1 MQYAVNFGSLNKAPR
16 ASGPVTKFRLAVFGD
31 FSGRANAGL
40 LETGAKLAARKP
52 IKIDVDNLDDV
63 IARMKLKLALPVAPD
78 GGMVTLDFAEIDDF
92 HPDQLFDKLEVFEGL
107 ADLRKR
113 LMNRASFD
121 RAAKEVLGWGGE
133 EPLPPPS
140 RGKPQGYAIAT
151 DRRLDD
157 FARLTGRKPAPA
169 VEASV
174 EDWIRRIVGSHIVPG
189 KDSRQ
194 DQLVA
199 NVDQAL
205 SATMRSVLHHPDFQT
220 LEATWRSVEFL
231 VRRIETGGK
240 MEIVLYDISA
250 EELAADLAATDTL
263 EETGLY
269 GLMAEAPV
277 MDAHQGALS
286 AVVGLYGFEMAPPHA
301 DLLGRLA
308 RICAAANC
316 PFLSAIGADAL
327 GIPFRDQHP
336 LIKDA
341 WGALQAAP
349 EAAYLGLAAPRFLL
363 RMPYG
368 KKSDPIDSFAFE
380 EFTRQGGLG
389 SMLWANPAVLA
400 GFLLATSYARGGAKM
415 KLGSIMSAN
424 DMPYF
429 LYTDAEG
436 EQVPLPCTERL
447 WSERQAVQA
456 ASYKVMPLVSLR
468 GRPEVRL
475 ASFNALAGRLLAG
488 FWDPVTERSPASGGA
503 AAVPEPASAPA
514 APAPAAAEPAAPA
527 PAEAA
532 ADADDLDALLA
543 SLGTS
548 SDAPEPEA
556 AAEPAAADA
565 GLDDLDALLASL
577 SAPAE
582 APSADATEPD
592 LDALLASLG

>member
-1 MQYAVNFGSLNKAPR
+1 MQYAVNFGSLSKAPR
-16 ASGPVTKFRLAVFGD
+16 ASGPVTNPPRRLRRFLGPGQCRAAGD
-31 FSGRANAGL
+31 R
-40 LETGAKLAARKP
+40 AKLAARKP

-63 IARMKLKLALPVAPD
+63 LARMKLKLALPVAPE
-78 GGMVTLDFAEIDDF
+78 GIVALDFAEIEDF

-133 EPLPPPS
+133 APLPPPS
-140 RGKPQGYAIAT
+140 RARPQGYAIAT

-174 EDWIRRIVGSHIVPG
+174 EDWIRRIVGSHILPG

-199 NVDQAL
+199 KVDEAL

-269 GLMAEAPV
+269 GLLAEAPV

-286 AVVGLYGFEMAPPHA
+286 AVVGLYGFELAPPHA

-327 GIPFRDQHP
+327 
-336 LIKDA
+336 
-341 WGALQAAP
+341 
-349 EAAYLGLAAPRFLL
+349 
-363 RMPYG
+363 
-368 KKSDPIDSFAFE
+368 
-380 EFTRQGGLG
+380 
-389 SMLWANPAVLA
+389 
-400 GFLLATSYARGGAKM
+400 
-415 KLGSIMSAN
+415 SILS
-424 DMPYF
+424 
-429 LYTDAEG
+429 
-436 EQVPLPCTERL
+436 R
-447 WSERQAVQA
+447 
-456 ASYKVMPLVSLR
+456 
-468 GRPEVRL
+468 
-475 ASFNALAGRLLAG
+475 
-488 FWDPVTERSPASGGA
+488 
-503 AAVPEPASAPA
+503 
-514 APAPAAAEPAAPA
+514 PAPADQGCLGRAAGGAGSRLHRPRRAALPAAH
-527 PAEAA
+527 
-532 ADADDLDALLA
+532 ALWQ
-543 SLGTS
+543 
-548 SDAPEPEA
+548 EVR
-556 AAEPAAADA
+556 
-565 GLDDLDALLASL
+565 
-577 SAPAE
+577 
-582 APSADATEPD
+582 PD
-592 LDALLASLG
+592 R